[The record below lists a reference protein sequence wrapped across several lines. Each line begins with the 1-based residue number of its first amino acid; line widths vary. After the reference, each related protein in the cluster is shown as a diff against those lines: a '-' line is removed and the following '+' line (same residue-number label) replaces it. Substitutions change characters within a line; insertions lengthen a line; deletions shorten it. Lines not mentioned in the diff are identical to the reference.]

1 MGIDKTIR
9 IGGISIG
16 LVGLDA
22 AISKVRASDPDGG
35 KNPGDAALEVL
46 SVLEEKNYIPASA
59 RDAYVSAIKGLL
71 SGAGGE
77 YDSQNLSIRILGPGC
92 VSCNR
97 LEEIVRSVLDQK
109 GIAAD
114 IEHVKDLDEIW
125 RYGVMNTPALVINE
139 RVLCSGRLPTRCKIE
154 EWLQDIVAK
163 VNTT

>member
-1 MGIDKTIR
+1 MSVARIVK
-9 IGGISIG
+9 IGGISVG

-22 AISKVRASDPDGG
+22 AIAKVKASDPDGI
-35 KNPGDAALEVL
+35 KDIDERALEVL
-46 SVLEEKNYIPASA
+46 SALEEKNYIPASA

-71 SGAGGE
+71 KGVGGGH
-77 YDSQNLSIRILGPGC
+77 DSRNLSIRILGPGC

-139 RVLCSGRLPTRCKIE
+139 RVLCSGRLPTRHKIE
-154 EWLQDIVAK
+154 EWLQQILCGSGQK
-163 VNTT
+163 